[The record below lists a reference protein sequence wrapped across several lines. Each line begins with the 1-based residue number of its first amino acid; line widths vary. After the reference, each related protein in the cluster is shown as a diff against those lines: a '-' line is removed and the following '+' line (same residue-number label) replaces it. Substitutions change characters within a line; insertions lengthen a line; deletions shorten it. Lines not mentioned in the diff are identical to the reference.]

1 MAVTDRLNA
10 EQKRDFVK
18 LFGIDPSE
26 RKDRLTVRFSVL
38 LDGNG
43 KGEPRFEL
51 YKGDSK
57 RNTPGNRLEG
67 ATVTR
72 YIVDEGARTP
82 TGGKYTRRGITV
94 RTRDGRT
101 WYGTIRKD
109 SDVVKLR
116 LAKEEKTAN
125 SDAPSQD

>member
-10 EQKRDFVK
+10 EQKRDFVA
-18 LFGIDPSE
+18 LFGVPASE
-26 RKDRLTVRFSVL
+26 RKDRLTVRFVVFL
-38 LDGNG
+38 PE

-51 YKGDSK
+51 YREGTK
-57 RNTPGNRLEG
+57 RNTPGNRLHG

-82 TGGKYTRRGITV
+82 TGGKYVRRGITV
-94 RTRDGRT
+94 KTADSKT

-116 LAKEEKTAN
+116 LAKEEKTKDTN
-125 SDAPSQD
+125 NAPNTD